1 MRRDRSYFGGHALAA
16 VLIAASLGAPAAHA
30 AEYGTGPW
38 VKGYT
43 DIFGGIVPPQPGL
56 YVRNDMYATTPIITK
71 ARSAPRFSTGMF
83 SSESTRD
90 ISPTSWQ

>member
-1 MRRDRSYFGGHALAA
+1 MALA
-16 VLIAASLGAPAAHA
+16 VGVGAGAAHA

-56 YVRNDMYATTPIITK
+56 YVRNDATK
-71 ARSAPRFSTGMF
+71 ARSAPRYLTGMF
-83 SSESTRD
+83 SSESKRD
-90 ISPTSWQ
+90 ISPTSWR